1 MRFVYLS
8 KKNALKNEVMVY
20 AVTDEKIK
28 NINEYF
34 GELADNVVIYDIES
48 EGLGYLP
55 NEIYLDGDTV
65 KNLSEEYKK
74 LNDMMDLEDG
84 EVIRGGKLVIIEKPT
99 GFLKYVFNRELEVW
113 EEQGTEQELKE
124 KYFSIINNYKQ
135 IILAQGFDVE
145 ISEIAHKQKA
155 RDKDVALLTSSI
167 MSLGLLPKEHQ
178 VINWAFSDNDIT
190 NLTLENLKSM
200 LITGTVFIN
209 KVYSAEHTLKMR
221 KPNLNLT
228 IQNFINLL

>member
-1 MRFVYLS
+1 MQTY
-8 KKNALKNEVMVY
+8 
-20 AVTDEKIK
+20 
-28 NINEYF
+28 
-34 GELADNVVIYDIES
+34 IY
-48 EGLGYLP
+48 
-55 NEIYLDGDTV
+55 N
-65 KNLSEEYKK
+65 KNLEILETLNYKLEEFKK
-74 LNDMMDLEDG
+74 EPSKYYPDFDSKNMILAETRFNYPILDNGIIREKTEEELKIEGIIDLGEWEYIEDNKVKTI
-84 EVIRGGKLVIIEKPT
+84 EIPDNLLKPIREGNVAVEGAT
-99 GFLKYVFNRELEVW
+99 
-113 EEQGTEQELKE
+113 EEELKE
-124 KYFSIINNYKQ
+124 KYFSIINEYKQ
-135 IILAQGFDVE
+135 IILAQGFEVE

-200 LITGTVFIN
+200 LIKGTVFIN
-209 KVYSAEHTLKMR
+209 QVYSAEHTLKMR